1 MSHVLGFLFD
11 IDGSQVALIH
21 KNRPEWQKGRLNG
34 IGGKIEWGE
43 HPLEAMVR
51 EFQEETGL
59 HIPIWQHFA
68 TLRGSSFEV
77 FCFVA
82 HSRDIHQ
89 VRSCTDEQVEVFA
102 VENLP
107 ECILS
112 NLKYLIPLALDR
124 HIDIPLQL
132 DYNL

>member
-1 MSHVLGFLFD
+1 MAHVLGFLFD
-11 IDGSQVALIH
+11 VDGSQVALIH

-59 HIPIWQHFA
+59 YLPIWEHFA
-68 TLRGSSFEV
+68 TLRGGSFEV

-89 VRSCTDEQVEVFA
+89 VQSCTDEHVEVFPVA
-102 VENLP
+102 DLP
-107 ECILS
+107 HHTLF

-124 HIDIPLQL
+124 HLQRPIQL